1 MVGDMMEEI
10 QEPIYEG
17 KLGYRDLLR
26 EYYTTSTLHI
36 DDIQRREIS
45 INANIRN
52 IYCNTVDELVEKLIL
67 QQKAP
72 HGVYASTGYYQD
84 PHDCKDLI
92 NYELVFDLD
101 TDKAF
106 ENRWDQIEDSR
117 KITLR
122 LIDTVL
128 KDLGFEKE
136 DMVIDYSGNKGFHVT
151 ITDPYYRNLDASDR
165 RQLLDYI
172 QGKGVDKKNIIV
184 DGKLRPYG
192 WGRQVGH
199 FINEII
205 LSPVFDK
212 EVLST
217 YFGKNVVKKIS
228 ALLENPQKV
237 EDLKAGR
244 FKEFT
249 GLLPAT
255 FRYTKELSDYVDRK
269 VTTDRRRIL
278 RVPGSIHG
286 KSGLPSIR
294 LDYDELA
301 FTEIIVEKLMTTVG
315 LDDVTILLE
324 EDVTIDFP
332 HKKIISA
339 GEHTLPRYEALCV
352 LSKV

>member
-1 MVGDMMEEI
+1 M
-10 QEPIYEG
+10 
-17 KLGYRDLLR
+17 
-26 EYYTTSTLHI
+26 
-36 DDIQRREIS
+36 
-45 INANIRN
+45 
-52 IYCNTVDELVEKLIL
+52 
-67 QQKAP
+67 
-72 HGVYASTGYYQD
+72 
-84 PHDCKDLI
+84 
-92 NYELVFDLD
+92 
-101 TDKAF
+101 
-106 ENRWDQIEDSR
+106 
-117 KITLR
+117 
-122 LIDTVL
+122 
-128 KDLGFEKE
+128 
-136 DMVIDYSGNKGFHVT
+136 
-151 ITDPYYRNLDASDR
+151 
-165 RQLLDYI
+165 
-172 QGKGVDKKNIIV
+172 
-184 DGKLRPYG
+184 
-192 WGRQVGH
+192 
-199 FINEII
+199 
-205 LSPVFDK
+205 
-212 EVLST
+212 
-217 YFGKNVVKKIS
+217 VKKIS

-286 KSGLPSIR
+286 KSGLPSVR

-332 HKKIISA
+332 HKKTIST